1 MPLEYDGNL
10 LKTLIGSLAFQMSLG
25 SKELFHSNI
34 LAYAISRQPSLMSR
48 IFGIDGRLVE
58 VAREQHL
65 GKNAVVDMCI
75 EAVANDGRRNRLVI
89 ENKFKSLPSVD
100 QLARYENSEQ
110 VKKWQSKGDTVKFFL
125 ISPLSPIEI
134 PKDWVPV
141 RYETIFAA
149 LIELE
154 YPPNDVYELGFFKD
168 YATSFGQV
176 INLLRT
182 IHDAVARRAEDNS
195 WTDVVQLA
203 SHQDFEKRNLRIYDL
218 LHKVAFEALASEV
231 KARIKD
237 KKNFS
242 FATGWTAKV
251 EVALAPKSK
260 QGLLDVCFIHATGSK
275 IGIQIEGANYR
286 HFVVAA
292 APRGALTD
300 TPAEWLTQPV
310 AIASGQPIALSG
322 LTRRSLNGARGD
334 PRSYNLTGERRFLYQ
349 DAHLGADISVSN
361 LIKTVVTDFEALSA
375 KLSEMRLPAV

>member
-1 MPLEYDGNL
+1 
-10 LKTLIGSLAFQMSLG
+10 
-25 SKELFHSNI
+25 
-34 LAYAISRQPSLMSR
+34 MSR

-154 YPPNDVYELGFFKD
+154 YLPNDVYELGFFKD

-251 EVALAPKSK
+251 EVALAP
-260 QGLLDVCFIHATGSK
+260 G
-275 IGIQIEGANYR
+275 
-286 HFVVAA
+286 
-292 APRGALTD
+292 
-300 TPAEWLTQPV
+300 
-310 AIASGQPIALSG
+310 LSG
-322 LTRRSLNGARGD
+322 ILCVEPG
-334 PRSYNLTGERRFLYQ
+334 
-349 DAHLGADISVSN
+349 
-361 LIKTVVTDFEALSA
+361 
-375 KLSEMRLPAV
+375 